1 MTINKYTIAGMALLA
16 ISLTG
21 CKEKKSTTMIITEK
35 PKKEVPSKPHK
46 TGDYQQTRT
55 VEWRGTKYTLL
66 MSRKADSS
74 LPLTGEANNRYYDNR
89 IQLKITRPDGS
100 TFFNRTFTKTFF
112 QSYVDD
118 IYYKDGALLGIVFFK
133 ANSDNLVFAASVG
146 NPDASSDEYVPL
158 VLKISPN
165 GTLSISK
172 DTQLDTGAN
181 DSAEE

>member
-46 TGDYQQTRT
+46 TGDYQQTRS
-55 VEWRGTKYTLL
+55 VEWRGTKYTIQ

-89 IQLKITRPDGS
+89 IQLRLSSSPTSMTSII
-100 TFFNRTFTKTFF
+100 RTAHSSASCFSRLTPTI
-112 QSYVDD
+112 SS
-118 IYYKDGALLGIVFFK
+118 LLP
-133 ANSDNLVFAASVG
+133 A
-146 NPDASSDEYVPL
+146 
-158 VLKISPN
+158 
-165 GTLSISK
+165 
-172 DTQLDTGAN
+172 
-181 DSAEE
+181 

>member
-1 MTINKYTIAGMALLA
+1 MTINKYTIAGLALLA
-16 ISLTG
+16 TSLTG
-21 CKEKKSTTMIITEK
+21 CKEKKSTTLIITEK

-55 VEWRGTKYTLL
+55 IEWRGENYTIE
-66 MSRKADSS
+66 MSRKADST
-74 LPLTGEANNRYYDNR
+74 LPLTGEANSRYYDNR

-100 TFFNRTFTKTFF
+100 VFFNRTFTKTFF

-133 ANSDNLVFAASVG
+133 AEPDNLVFAASVG

-158 VLKISPN
+158 VLKLSPS
-165 GTLSISK
+165 GTLNISK

-181 DSAEE
+181 EDEI